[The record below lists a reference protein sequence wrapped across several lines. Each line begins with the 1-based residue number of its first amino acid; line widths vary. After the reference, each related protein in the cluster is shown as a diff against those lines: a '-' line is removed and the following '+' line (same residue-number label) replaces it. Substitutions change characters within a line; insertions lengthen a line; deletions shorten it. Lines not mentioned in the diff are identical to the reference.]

1 MVDNKIKFQIRTQPL
16 LWVSMILIDA
26 VVFLVGCSVFVF
38 PSFLRSAMMS
48 VLVAVLSVGEC

>member
-1 MVDNKIKFQIRTQPL
+1 MVDNKIKFQIRTQPH
-16 LWVSMILIDA
+16 LWVVSMILIDA

-48 VLVAVLSVGEC
+48 VLVSVD